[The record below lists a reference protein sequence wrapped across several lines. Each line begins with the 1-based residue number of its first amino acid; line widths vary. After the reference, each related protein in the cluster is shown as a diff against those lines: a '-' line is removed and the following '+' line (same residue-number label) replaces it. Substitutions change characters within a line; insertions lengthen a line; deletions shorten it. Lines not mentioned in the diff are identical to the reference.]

1 MVTCPSCQLSNE
13 EGAAVCTYCGE
24 KLKRR
29 SWWRGFLR
37 MFSRE
42 SGAPGATPLGEE
54 ASTGMPQLPIPAIEA
69 ASGESERLRLF
80 EEWIEYG
87 RRKESIAGFYGD
99 KEILVD
105 FVFDDWPEASKVHVG
120 IEATREEG
128 NKLVELLSEP
138 VVERLVEGGFH
149 PPDSDHVYHY
159 WQEFDATDSRT
170 LAGLA
175 ESVFREILG
184 EDENFTAYDA
194 GLRMV

>member
-29 SWWRGFLR
+29 SWWRGFLSV
-37 MFSRE
+37 FSRE
-42 SGAPGATPLGEE
+42 SATPGAPPLGEE

-87 RRKESIAGFYGD
+87 RRKEGIAGFYGD
-99 KEILVD
+99 KDILVD
-105 FVFDDWPEASKVHVG
+105 FWFDDRPVASKVEVG
-120 IEATREEG
+120 VEATREED
-128 NKLVELLSEP
+128 NKRLELLP
-138 VVERLVEGGFH
+138 KTVVERLVEGGFH
-149 PPDSDHVYHY
+149 PPDSDHDDY
-159 WQEFDATDSRT
+159 WQEFDEADSRT

-194 GLRMV
+194 GLRMA